1 VQRQLTISTHNASVV
16 SCAMS
21 TVAVGLSLDIYHEA
35 TATPRRCGAKRNETA
50 AMMECRTCDDQHA
63 MTRVGIE

>member
-1 VQRQLTISTHNASVV
+1 
-16 SCAMS
+16 MS